1 MVTLDSDLPSWE
13 SVRASHTFQTLI
25 TGNGMS
31 INIWPRFGYSSLYD
45 KAGLSADQGLGK
57 VVSQQ
62 VSRHAMAWSGCL
74 A

>member
-1 MVTLDSDLPSWE
+1 MLVQRVAPSGSRVE
-13 SVRASHTFQTLI
+13 SWTVI
-25 TGNGMS
+25 GDDDVPVEPVEG
-31 INIWPRFGYSSLYD
+31 
-45 KAGLSADQGLGK
+45 QGLGK

>member
-1 MVTLDSDLPSWE
+1 MIMFVFIRQFLDLE
-13 SVRASHTFQTLI
+13 
-25 TGNGMS
+25 G
-31 INIWPRFGYSSLYD
+31 
-45 KAGLSADQGLGK
+45 QGLGK